1 MLDTA
6 TGQRRLIPY
15 AAINLDGADVRI
27 REKPRQG
34 LGRNELAIGDRVG
47 FVGRDQQARSGRV
60 VRLDDK
66 TVPLDCAGQQ
76 CLVALTPD
84 TRSPSRREVT
94 LAGLTGIKL
103 QEMLRTPVANVPVIA
118 VSARDEEESVRLARQ
133 LGARFFFHEPPDGLA
148 LLDAIKW
155 VTGVSASAGFGGLGQ
170 RRTGAQSGHGQGGQ
184 QQAAPVQISDMPARL
199 PACPVDHWPPL
210 RAIGCT
216 AMATDSTK
224 LASTWS
230 PTLTTLK

>member
-34 LGRNELAIGDRVG
+34 LGRNELAIGDRVS

-103 QEMLRTPVANVPVIA
+103 QEMLRAPVANVPVIA

-170 RRTGAQSGHGQGGQ
+170 RRTGAQSGHS
-184 QQAAPVQISDMPARL
+184 QATVRAASNRPPRSRFPTCRHAYRHVPSITGRPCAPSAVRRWPRTRRN
-199 PACPVDHWPPL
+199 WPPPG
-210 RAIGCT
+210 R
-216 AMATDSTK
+216 
-224 LASTWS
+224 
-230 PTLTTLK
+230 PP